1 MAGRKD
7 DQRLPVDCGG
17 WVLVPW
23 PVASE
28 FAVPTAEVPVGV
40 ALVVPAAPVP
50 DVPMVPDSEVP
61 VAEVPVELEPE
72 LLLDIAPEEALS
84 LELVPVELHAA
95 RLIAIRPPIR
105 RAWYFFIIHSCCKS
119 DAIMGAHLTVRN
131 RIISYRRV
139 GLGARS
145 LQFVAMRL
153 LVC

>member
-1 MAGRKD
+1 
-7 DQRLPVDCGG
+7 LPVG
-17 WVLVPW
+17 WAGAGLVPW

-28 FAVPTAEVPVGV
+28 LAVPTAEVPVGV
-40 ALVVPAAPVP
+40 VLGVAVVPDA
-50 DVPMVPDSEVP
+50 DVP
-61 VAEVPVELEPE
+61 VALEPA
-72 LLLDIAPEEALS
+72 LVPLDIAPDEELPVALLLVS

-119 DAIMGAHLTVRN
+119 DAIMEAHLTVRN

-139 GLGARS
+139 GLDARS

>member
-1 MAGRKD
+1 LPLVWAGA
-7 DQRLPVDCGG
+7 G
-17 WVLVPW
+17 LVPW

-28 FAVPTAEVPVGV
+28 LAVPTAEVPVGV
-40 ALVVPAAPVP
+40 VLGVAVVPDA
-50 DVPMVPDSEVP
+50 DVP
-61 VAEVPVELEPE
+61 VALEPA
-72 LLLDIAPEEALS
+72 LVPLDIAPDEELPVALLLVS

-95 RLIAIRPPIR
+95 RLIAIRAPIR